1 MLDFDLVL
9 FGATG
14 DLAMRKLFVSL
25 YEIYTHY
32 GFKKDSK
39 IIASGRKELSNEE
52 FLALL
57 CEKTQLHSREKGEEF
72 LAHISYLRVRLDNP
86 KDFEELS
93 KIATKN
99 KPLIFYFSI
108 SPSFFATTAQNLAQN
123 ALNHANTRLIL
134 EKPLGHDLKT
144 CKEIFQSISAFFKE
158 EQIFRIDHYLGK
170 KGVQNILELRL
181 NNPILNILWD
191 QISAVEICVYET
203 LGVEERGEFYD
214 KIGALRDMVQNHLL
228 QVLSLIATDL
238 PNDLKD
244 LRKEKIKVLK
254 TLQPP
259 KDFKKQVIRAQY
271 QGYRDENKVHK
282 ESQTETFV
290 AIKAFL
296 DTPKF
301 KGVPFYLKHAKK
313 MPHNQASVKIHFFN
327 AVNTLEFFL
336 SQDKITLTL
345 QDHQNPLILETHNKQ
360 EFLQPYAKL
369 LYDAIQNN
377 HNNFA
382 HQLELEASWVFID
395 TLIEGFMNNA
405 TPLYSYESHN
415 LNESEFLKP
424 LYQ

>member
-39 IIASGRKELSNEE
+39 IIASGRKELSNKE

-72 LAHISYLRVRLDNP
+72 LAHISYVCVRLDNP

-108 SPSFFATTAQNLAQN
+108 SPSFFATTAQHLAKN

-144 CKEIFQSISAFFKE
+144 CKEIFQSISTFFKE

-191 QISAVEICVYET
+191 QISAVEICVYEI

-313 MPHNQASVKIHFFN
+313 MPRNQASVKIHFN

-345 QDHQNPLILETHNKQ
+345 QDHQNPLILETHHKQ

-405 TPLYSYESHN
+405 TPLYSYESHH

>member
-32 GFKKDSK
+32 GFKKDSR

-108 SPSFFATTAQNLAQN
+108 SPGFFATTAQNLAQN

-144 CKEIFQSISAFFKE
+144 CKEIFKSISAFFKE

-271 QGYRDENKVHK
+271 QGYRDENKVNK

-313 MPHNQASVKIHFFN
+313 MPHNQASVKIHFN
-327 AVNTLEFFL
+327 ATNTLEFFL

-345 QDHQNPLILETHNKQ
+345 KDHQNPLILETHNQQ

>member
-72 LAHISYLRVRLDNP
+72 LAHISYFCVRLDNP

-108 SPSFFATTAQNLAQN
+108 SPSFFATTAQYLAKN

-144 CKEIFQSISAFFKE
+144 CKEIFQSISTFFKE

-271 QGYRDENKVHK
+271 QGYRDENKVNK

-313 MPHNQASVKIHFFN
+313 MPHNQASAKIHFN

-345 QDHQNPLILETHNKQ
+345 QDHQNPLILETHHKQ

-415 LNESEFLKP
+415 LNELEFLKP

>member
-1 MLDFDLVL
+1 M
-9 FGATG
+9 
-14 DLAMRKLFVSL
+14 
-25 YEIYTHY
+25 
-32 GFKKDSK
+32 
-39 IIASGRKELSNEE
+39 
-52 FLALL
+52 
-57 CEKTQLHSREKGEEF
+57 
-72 LAHISYLRVRLDNP
+72 
-86 KDFEELS
+86 
-93 KIATKN
+93 
-99 KPLIFYFSI
+99 IFYFSI
-108 SPSFFATTAQNLAQN
+108 SPSFFATTAQHLAKN
-123 ALNHANTRLIL
+123 ALNHANARLIL

-181 NNPILNILWD
+181 NNPILNILWN

-271 QGYRDENKVHK
+271 QGYRDENKVNK

-313 MPHNQASVKIHFFN
+313 MPRNQASVKIHFN

-345 QDHQNPLILETHNKQ
+345 QDHQNPLILETHHKQ

>member
-72 LAHISYLRVRLDNP
+72 LAHISYFCVRLDNP

-108 SPSFFATTAQNLAQN
+108 SPSFFATTAQHLAKN

-144 CKEIFQSISAFFKE
+144 CKEIFKSISAFFKE

-191 QISAVEICVYET
+191 QISTVEICVYET

-271 QGYRDENKVHK
+271 QGYRDENKVNK

-313 MPHNQASVKIHFFN
+313 MPHNQASVKIHFN

-345 QDHQNPLILETHNKQ
+345 QDHQNPLILETHHKQ

-405 TPLYSYESHN
+405 TPLHSYESHN

>member
-14 DLAMRKLFVSL
+14 DLAMRKLFISL

-72 LAHISYLRVRLDNP
+72 LAHISYFCVRLDNP

-108 SPSFFATTAQNLAQN
+108 SPSFFATTAQHLAKN

-144 CKEIFQSISAFFKE
+144 CKEIFQSISTFFKE

-259 KDFKKQVIRAQY
+259 KDFKRQVIRAQY

-313 MPHNQASVKIHFFN
+313 MPHNQASVKIHFN

-345 QDHQNPLILETHNKQ
+345 QDHQNPLILETHHKQ

-405 TPLYSYESHN
+405 TPLHSYESHN

>member
-72 LAHISYLRVRLDNP
+72 LAHISYFCVRLDNL

-108 SPSFFATTAQNLAQN
+108 SPSFFATTAQHLAKN
-123 ALNHANTRLIL
+123 ALNHADTRLIL

-144 CKEIFQSISAFFKE
+144 CKEIFQSISTFFKE

-271 QGYRDENKVHK
+271 QGYRDENKVNK

-313 MPHNQASVKIHFFN
+313 MPRNQASVKIHFN

-345 QDHQNPLILETHNKQ
+345 QDHQNPLILETHHKQ

-405 TPLYSYESHN
+405 TPLHSYESHN

>member
-72 LAHISYLRVRLDNP
+72 LAHISYFCVRLDNP

-108 SPSFFATTAQNLAQN
+108 SPSFFATTAQHLAKN

-144 CKEIFQSISAFFKE
+144 CKEIFQSISTFFKE

-271 QGYRDENKVHK
+271 QGYRDENKVNK

-313 MPHNQASVKIHFFN
+313 MPHNQASAKIHFN

-345 QDHQNPLILETHNKQ
+345 QDHQNPLILETHHKQ

>member
-72 LAHISYLRVRLDNP
+72 LAHISYFCVRLDNP

-108 SPSFFATTAQNLAQN
+108 SPSFFATTAQHLAKN

-144 CKEIFQSISAFFKE
+144 CKEIFQSISTFFKE

-191 QISAVEICVYET
+191 QISAIEICVYET

-238 PNDLKD
+238 PSDLKD

-271 QGYRDENKVHK
+271 QGYRDENKVNK

-313 MPHNQASVKIHFFN
+313 MPRNQASVKIHFN

-345 QDHQNPLILETHNKQ
+345 QDHQNPLILETHHKQ

>member
-32 GFKKDSK
+32 GFKKDSR

-72 LAHISYLRVRLDNP
+72 LTHISYFCVRLDNP

-108 SPSFFATTAQNLAQN
+108 SPSFFATTAQHLAKN
-123 ALNHANTRLIL
+123 MLNHANARLIL

-144 CKEIFQSISAFFKE
+144 CKEIFQSISTFFKE

-170 KGVQNILELRL
+170 KGVQNILELRR

-238 PNDLKD
+238 PKDLKD
-244 LRKEKIKVLK
+244 LRKEKIKILK

-313 MPHNQASVKIHFFN
+313 MPRNQASVKIHFN

-345 QDHQNPLILETHNKQ
+345 QDHQNPLILETHHKQ

-405 TPLYSYESHN
+405 TPLHSYESHN

>member
-72 LAHISYLRVRLDNP
+72 LAHISYFCVRLDNP

-108 SPSFFATTAQNLAQN
+108 SPSFFATTAQHLAKN

-144 CKEIFQSISAFFKE
+144 CKEIFQSISTFFKE

-271 QGYRDENKVHK
+271 QGYRDENKVNK

-313 MPHNQASVKIHFFN
+313 MPHNQASAKIHFN

-345 QDHQNPLILETHNKQ
+345 QDHQNPLILETHHKQ

-405 TPLYSYESHN
+405 TPLHSYESHN

>member
-72 LAHISYLRVRLDNP
+72 LAHISYFCVRLDNP

-108 SPSFFATTAQNLAQN
+108 SPSFFATTAQYLAKN

-144 CKEIFQSISAFFKE
+144 CKEIFQSISTFFKE

-191 QISAVEICVYET
+191 QISTVEICVYET

-271 QGYRDENKVHK
+271 QGYRDENKVNK

-313 MPHNQASVKIHFFN
+313 MPHNQASAKIHFN

-345 QDHQNPLILETHNKQ
+345 QDHQNPLILETHHKQ

-405 TPLYSYESHN
+405 TPLHSYESHN

>member
-72 LAHISYLRVRLDNP
+72 LAHISYFCVRLDNP

-108 SPSFFATTAQNLAQN
+108 SPSFFATTAQHLAKN

-144 CKEIFQSISAFFKE
+144 CKEIFKSISAFFKE

-244 LRKEKIKVLK
+244 LRQEKIKVLK

-282 ESQTETFV
+282 ESQTETFI

-313 MPHNQASVKIHFFN
+313 MPRNQASAKIHFN

-405 TPLYSYESHN
+405 TPLHFYESHN

>member
-25 YEIYTHY
+25 YEVYTHY

-52 FLALL
+52 FLELL
-57 CEKTQLHSREKGEEF
+57 CEKTQLHLREKGEEF
-72 LAHISYLRVRLDNP
+72 LAHISYFCVRLDNP

-108 SPSFFATTAQNLAQN
+108 SPSFFATTAQHLAKN

-144 CKEIFQSISAFFKE
+144 CKEIFQSISTFFKE

-170 KGVQNILELRL
+170 KGVQNILELRR

-282 ESQTETFV
+282 ESQTETFI

-313 MPHNQASVKIHFFN
+313 MPHNQASVKIHFN
-327 AVNTLEFFL
+327 ATNTLEFFL

-345 QDHQNPLILETHNKQ
+345 KDNQNPLILETHNKQ

-415 LNESEFLKP
+415 LNELEFLKP

>member
-72 LAHISYLRVRLDNP
+72 LAHISYFCVRLDNP

-108 SPSFFATTAQNLAQN
+108 SPSFFATTAQHLAKN

-144 CKEIFQSISAFFKE
+144 CKEIFQSISTFFKE

-181 NNPILNILWD
+181 NNPILNILWN

-313 MPHNQASVKIHFFN
+313 MPHNQASAKIHFN

-345 QDHQNPLILETHNKQ
+345 QDHQNPLILETHHKQ

>member
-25 YEIYTHY
+25 YEVYTHY

-72 LAHISYLRVRLDNP
+72 LAHISYFCVRLDNP

-93 KIATKN
+93 KIVTKN

-108 SPSFFATTAQNLAQN
+108 SPSFFATTAQHLAKN

-144 CKEIFQSISAFFKE
+144 CKEIFQSISTFFKE

-238 PNDLKD
+238 PSDLKD

-271 QGYRDENKVHK
+271 QGYRDENKVNK

-313 MPHNQASVKIHFFN
+313 MPRNQASAKIHFN

-345 QDHQNPLILETHNKQ
+345 QDHQNPLILENHHKQ

>member
-72 LAHISYLRVRLDNP
+72 LAHISYFCVRLDNP

-108 SPSFFATTAQNLAQN
+108 SPSFFATTAQHLAKN

-144 CKEIFQSISAFFKE
+144 CKEIFQSISTFFKE

-238 PNDLKD
+238 PNDLRD

-313 MPHNQASVKIHFFN
+313 MPHNQASAKIHFN

-345 QDHQNPLILETHNKQ
+345 QDHQNPLILETHHKQ

-405 TPLYSYESHN
+405 TPLHSYESHN
-415 LNESEFLKP
+415 LNELEFLKP

>member
-72 LAHISYLRVRLDNP
+72 LAHISYFCIRLDNP

-108 SPSFFATTAQNLAQN
+108 SPSFFATTAQYLAKN

-144 CKEIFQSISAFFKE
+144 CKEIFQSISTFFKE

-238 PNDLKD
+238 PSDLKD

-271 QGYRDENKVHK
+271 QGYRDENKVNK

-313 MPHNQASVKIHFFN
+313 MPRNQASAKIHFN

-345 QDHQNPLILETHNKQ
+345 QDHQNPLILETHHKQ

-405 TPLYSYESHN
+405 TPLHSYESHN

>member
-57 CEKTQLHSREKGEEF
+57 CEKTQLHSRKKGEEF
-72 LAHISYLRVRLDNP
+72 LAHISYFCVRLDNP

-108 SPSFFATTAQNLAQN
+108 SPSFFATTAQHLAKN

-144 CKEIFQSISAFFKE
+144 CKEIFKSISTFFKE

-271 QGYRDENKVHK
+271 QGYRDENKVNK

-313 MPHNQASVKIHFFN
+313 MPRNQASAKIHFN

-345 QDHQNPLILETHNKQ
+345 QDHQNPLILETHHKQ

>member
-32 GFKKDSK
+32 GFKKDSR

-108 SPSFFATTAQNLAQN
+108 SPSFFATTAQHLAKN
-123 ALNHANTRLIL
+123 ALNHANTHLIL

-144 CKEIFQSISAFFKE
+144 CKEIFQSISTFFKE

-271 QGYRDENKVHK
+271 QGYRDENKVNK

-313 MPHNQASVKIHFFN
+313 MPRNQASAKIHFN

-345 QDHQNPLILETHNKQ
+345 QDHQNPLILETHHKQ

>member
-1 MLDFDLVL
+1 MLDFDLIL

-72 LAHISYLRVRLDNP
+72 LAHISYFCVRLDNP

-108 SPSFFATTAQNLAQN
+108 SPSFFATTAQHLAKN

-144 CKEIFQSISAFFKE
+144 CKEIFQSISTFFKE

-313 MPHNQASVKIHFFN
+313 MPRNQASAKIHFN

-345 QDHQNPLILETHNKQ
+345 QDHQNPLILETHHKQ

-405 TPLYSYESHN
+405 TPLHSYESHN

>member
-57 CEKTQLHSREKGEEF
+57 CEKTQLHSREKGKEF
-72 LAHISYLRVRLDNP
+72 LAHISYFCVRLDNP

-108 SPSFFATTAQNLAQN
+108 SPSFFATTAQHLAKN

-144 CKEIFQSISAFFKE
+144 CKEIFQSISTFFKE

-191 QISAVEICVYET
+191 QISTVEICVYET

-282 ESQTETFV
+282 ESQTETFI

-313 MPHNQASVKIHFFN
+313 MPHNQASVKIHFN

-345 QDHQNPLILETHNKQ
+345 QDHQNPLVLETHNKQ

-395 TLIEGFMNNA
+395 TLIDGFINNA

>member
-108 SPSFFATTAQNLAQN
+108 SPSFFATTAQHLAKN

-144 CKEIFQSISAFFKE
+144 CKEIFKSISAFFKE

-254 TLQPP
+254 TLQSP

-271 QGYRDENKVHK
+271 QGYRDENKVNK

-313 MPHNQASVKIHFFN
+313 MPSNQASVKIHFN

-345 QDHQNPLILETHNKQ
+345 KDHQNPLILETHNKQ

>member
-72 LAHISYLRVRLDNP
+72 LAHISYLCVRLDNP

-108 SPSFFATTAQNLAQN
+108 SPSFFATTAQHLAKN
-123 ALNHANTRLIL
+123 ALNHANTHLIL

-144 CKEIFQSISAFFKE
+144 CKEIFQSISTFFKE

-271 QGYRDENKVHK
+271 QGYRDENKVNK

-313 MPHNQASVKIHFFN
+313 MPRNQASAKIHFN

-345 QDHQNPLILETHNKQ
+345 QDHQNPLILETHHKQ

>member
-39 IIASGRKELSNEE
+39 IIASGRKELSSEE

-57 CEKTQLHSREKGEEF
+57 CEKTQLHSRKKGEEF
-72 LAHISYLRVRLDNP
+72 LAHISYFCVRLDNP

-108 SPSFFATTAQNLAQN
+108 SPSFFATTAQHLAKN

-144 CKEIFQSISAFFKE
+144 CKEIFQSISTFFKE

-271 QGYRDENKVHK
+271 QGYRDENKVNK

-313 MPHNQASVKIHFFN
+313 MPRNQASVKIHFN

-345 QDHQNPLILETHNKQ
+345 QDHQNPLILETHHKQ

-415 LNESEFLKP
+415 LNESEFLRP

>member
-72 LAHISYLRVRLDNP
+72 LVHINYFCVRLDNP

-108 SPSFFATTAQNLAQN
+108 SPSFFATTAQHLAKN

-144 CKEIFQSISAFFKE
+144 CKEIFQSISTFFKE

-271 QGYRDENKVHK
+271 QGYRDENKVNK

-313 MPHNQASVKIHFFN
+313 MPRNQASVKIHFN

-345 QDHQNPLILETHNKQ
+345 QDHQNPLILETHHKQ

>member
-57 CEKTQLHSREKGEEF
+57 CEKTQLHSREKGKEF
-72 LAHISYLRVRLDNP
+72 LAHISYFCVRLDNP

-108 SPSFFATTAQNLAQN
+108 SPSFFATTAQHLAKN

-144 CKEIFQSISAFFKE
+144 CKEIFQSISTFFKE

-271 QGYRDENKVHK
+271 QGYRDENKVNK

-313 MPHNQASVKIHFFN
+313 MPHNQASVKIHFN

-345 QDHQNPLILETHNKQ
+345 QDHQNPLILETHHKQ

>member
-25 YEIYTHY
+25 YEIYAHY

-72 LAHISYLRVRLDNP
+72 LAHISYFCVRLDNP

-108 SPSFFATTAQNLAQN
+108 SPSFFATTAQHLAKN

-144 CKEIFQSISAFFKE
+144 CKEIFQSISTFFKE

-191 QISAVEICVYET
+191 QISTVEICVYET

-238 PNDLKD
+238 PSDLKD

-271 QGYRDENKVHK
+271 QGYRDENKVNK

-313 MPHNQASVKIHFFN
+313 MPHNQASTKIHFN

-345 QDHQNPLILETHNKQ
+345 QDHQNPLILETHHKQ

>member
-72 LAHISYLRVRLDNP
+72 LAHISYFCVRLDNP

-108 SPSFFATTAQNLAQN
+108 SPSFFATTAQHLAKN

-144 CKEIFQSISAFFKE
+144 CKEIFQSISTFFKE

-271 QGYRDENKVHK
+271 QGYRDENKVNQ

-313 MPHNQASVKIHFFN
+313 MPHNQASAKIHFN

-345 QDHQNPLILETHNKQ
+345 QDHQNPLILETHHKQ

-405 TPLYSYESHN
+405 TPLHSYESHN

>member
-25 YEIYTHY
+25 YEIYSHY

-108 SPSFFATTAQNLAQN
+108 SPGFFATTAQNLAQN

-144 CKEIFQSISAFFKE
+144 CKEIFKSISAFFKE

-271 QGYRDENKVHK
+271 QGYRDENKVNK

-313 MPHNQASVKIHFFN
+313 MPHNQASVKIHFN
-327 AVNTLEFFL
+327 ATNTLEFFL

-345 QDHQNPLILETHNKQ
+345 KDHQNPLILETHNQQ

-395 TLIEGFMNNA
+395 TLIEGFINNA

>member
-72 LAHISYLRVRLDNP
+72 LAHISYFCVRLDNP

-108 SPSFFATTAQNLAQN
+108 SPSFFATTAQHLAKN

-144 CKEIFQSISAFFKE
+144 CKEIFQSISTFFKE

-290 AIKAFL
+290 AIKTFL

-313 MPHNQASVKIHFFN
+313 MLHNQASAKIHFN
-327 AVNTLEFFL
+327 AINTLEFFL

>member
-72 LAHISYLRVRLDNP
+72 LAHISYFCVRLDNP

-108 SPSFFATTAQNLAQN
+108 SPSFFATTAQHLAKN

-144 CKEIFQSISAFFKE
+144 CKEIFKSISAFFKE

-271 QGYRDENKVHK
+271 QGYRDENKVNK

-313 MPHNQASVKIHFFN
+313 MPHNQASVKIHFN

-345 QDHQNPLILETHNKQ
+345 QDHQNPLILETHHKQ

>member
-52 FLALL
+52 FLVLL

-72 LAHISYLRVRLDNP
+72 LAHISYFCVRLDNP

-108 SPSFFATTAQNLAQN
+108 SPSFFATTAQYLAKN

-144 CKEIFQSISAFFKE
+144 CKEIFQSISTFFKE

-181 NNPILNILWD
+181 KNPILNILWD

-313 MPHNQASVKIHFFN
+313 MPHNQASAKIHFN

-345 QDHQNPLILETHNKQ
+345 QDHQNPLILETHHKQ

>member
-72 LAHISYLRVRLDNP
+72 LAHISYFCVRLDNP

-108 SPSFFATTAQNLAQN
+108 SPSFFATTAQHLAKN

-144 CKEIFQSISAFFKE
+144 CKEIFQSISTFFKE

-271 QGYRDENKVHK
+271 QGYRDENKVNK

-313 MPHNQASVKIHFFN
+313 MPRNQASAKIHFN

-345 QDHQNPLILETHNKQ
+345 QDHQNPLILETHHKQ

>member
-72 LAHISYLRVRLDNP
+72 LAHISYFCVRLDNP

-108 SPSFFATTAQNLAQN
+108 SPSFFATTAQHLAKN

-144 CKEIFQSISAFFKE
+144 CKKIFQSISAFFKE

-271 QGYRDENKVHK
+271 QGYRDENKVNK

-313 MPHNQASVKIHFFN
+313 MPHNQASVKIHFN

-345 QDHQNPLILETHNKQ
+345 QDHQNPLILETHHKQ

>member
-72 LAHISYLRVRLDNP
+72 LAHISYFCVRLDSP

-108 SPSFFATTAQNLAQN
+108 SPSFFATTAQHLAKN

-144 CKEIFQSISAFFKE
+144 CKEIFQSISTFFKE

-271 QGYRDENKVHK
+271 QGYRDENKVNK

-313 MPHNQASVKIHFFN
+313 MPHNQASAKIHFN

-345 QDHQNPLILETHNKQ
+345 QDHQNPLILETHHKQ

>member
-72 LAHISYLRVRLDNP
+72 LAHISYFCVRLDNP

-108 SPSFFATTAQNLAQN
+108 SPSFFATTAQHLAKN

-144 CKEIFQSISAFFKE
+144 CKEIFQSISTFFKE

-271 QGYRDENKVHK
+271 QGYRDENKVNK

-313 MPHNQASVKIHFFN
+313 MSRNQASVKIHFN
-327 AVNTLEFFL
+327 AINTLEFFL

-345 QDHQNPLILETHNKQ
+345 QDHQNPLILETHHKQ

-395 TLIEGFMNNA
+395 TLIEGFMNND
-405 TPLYSYESHN
+405 TPLHSYESHN

>member
-72 LAHISYLRVRLDNP
+72 LAHISYFCVRLDNP

-108 SPSFFATTAQNLAQN
+108 SPSFFATTAQHLAKN
-123 ALNHANTRLIL
+123 ALNHANARLIL

-144 CKEIFQSISAFFKE
+144 CKEIFQSISTFFKE

-191 QISAVEICVYET
+191 QISAVEICVYEI

-290 AIKAFL
+290 AIKVFL

-313 MPHNQASVKIHFFN
+313 MPHNQASAKIHFN

-345 QDHQNPLILETHNKQ
+345 QDHQNPLILETHHKQ

>member
-72 LAHISYLRVRLDNP
+72 LTHISYFCVRLDNP

-108 SPSFFATTAQNLAQN
+108 SPSFFATTAQYLAKN
-123 ALNHANTRLIL
+123 ALNHANVRLIL

-144 CKEIFQSISAFFKE
+144 CKEIFKSISAFFKE

-191 QISAVEICVYET
+191 QISTVEICVYET

-313 MPHNQASVKIHFFN
+313 MPHNQASAKIHFN

-345 QDHQNPLILETHNKQ
+345 QDHQNPLILETHHKQ

>member
-32 GFKKDSK
+32 GFKKDSR

-108 SPSFFATTAQNLAQN
+108 SPSFFATTAQHLAKN

-144 CKEIFQSISAFFKE
+144 CQEIFQSISTFFKE

-244 LRKEKIKVLK
+244 LRQEKIKVLK

-313 MPHNQASVKIHFFN
+313 MPHNQASVKIHFN

-345 QDHQNPLILETHNKQ
+345 KDNQNPLILETHNKQ